1 MDTEDMNK
9 VFSLQHQVQGGDNR
23 YRVTGTQAVLKIE
36 IPTDLSELETV
47 TPDNP
52 IHPEW

>member
-1 MDTEDMNK
+1 MHR
-9 VFSLQHQVQGGDNR
+9 VFVLQQQVQAGDNR
-23 YRVTGTQAVLKIE
+23 YRVTGAPSIVRVE

-52 IHPEW
+52 IYPEW